1 MAVRVPRLLIVADLD
16 AAGSEERW
24 LALLRALVTLRPAE
38 GIAVQVRA
46 KGRSPEEFVRLA
58 RSARQAGAGG
68 PPLILNGPAE
78 LAASLGYDGVH
89 WPEAALPPAIP
100 AAAAP
105 LLRSAAVHS
114 PQAALRAAPLVE
126 FVVFGP
132 VFPPRSKRAPE
143 AGIDALREVCAA
155 SPVPVLAIGG
165 IGPDNAGDCLR
176 EGAAGVAVV
185 AAVVAEADPVGAA
198 VGFLRAIDGAAGSRR

>member
-1 MAVRVPRLLIVADLD
+1 VALSAPRLLIVADLD

-24 LALLRALVTLRPAE
+24 LALLRALVTLRGTE

-46 KGRSPEEFVRLA
+46 KGRPPEEFVRLA
-58 RSARQAGAGG
+58 RSARQAGAEG

-114 PQAALRAAPLVE
+114 PEAVLRAQSLVH

-132 VFPPRSKRAPE
+132 VFPPRSKESSP
-143 AGIDALREVCAA
+143 AGLEALRDVCAA
-155 SPVPVLAIGG
+155 SSVPVLAIGG
-165 IGPDNAGDCLR
+165 IGPENAAACLR
-176 EGAAGVAVV
+176 AGAAGVAVV
-185 AAVVAEADPVGAA
+185 SAVTAAPDPAGAAEALLRAVAEPSDPH
-198 VGFLRAIDGAAGSRR
+198 R